1 LKVEEGSGAAALRP
15 TIIKKP
21 GGARRVVHIVEEKV
35 FAALGDEAEKETCR
49 SVLDT
54 SASNHMMGCR
64 ATFSSIDGG
73 TVGTVRYAD
82 GSVVKIDGIGMV
94 LYECK
99 NGEHRSLLNVYYIPH
114 LTTSIISV
122 GQLDE
127 DDFDVWIKDGI
138 MSLRDENQKLL
149 A

>member
-1 LKVEEGSGAAALRP
+1 MPEGLC
-15 TIIKKP
+15 TLL
-21 GGARRVVHIVEEKV
+21 RRVS
-35 FAALGDEAEKETCR
+35 AALGDEAEKETYR
-49 SVLDT
+49 WVPATD
-54 SASNHMMGCR
+54 ASNHMSGCQ
-64 ATFSSIDGG
+64 AAFSNINGG
-73 TVGTVRYAD
+73 TVGTMRFTN
-82 GSVVKIDGIGMV
+82 GSVVKINGIGMV

-99 NGEHRSLLNVYYIPH
+99 NGEHSSLLNVYYIPR

-127 DDFDVWIKDGI
+127 DVFDVRIKDGI